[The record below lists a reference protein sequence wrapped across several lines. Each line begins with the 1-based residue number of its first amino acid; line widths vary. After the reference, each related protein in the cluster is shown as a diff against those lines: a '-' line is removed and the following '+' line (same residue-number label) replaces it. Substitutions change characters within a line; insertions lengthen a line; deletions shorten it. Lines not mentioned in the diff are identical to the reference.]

1 MTNSKSGATS
11 QNLNRSKVRDMATAA
26 EIAAAT
32 AEMRTAIETH
42 GAPVWYVNISISQQ
56 ALVPLDVRRSLLAA
70 ARTSEGWVNQNG
82 CWYKGRLDARE
93 ALRQWAER
101 NVFAVMTVAEIA
113 AAADVTQSQVRTMIT
128 ERPDIFRKSEGRNY
142 EIRDAQADRAAEK
155 GK

>member
-1 MTNSKSGATS
+1 MTQKRQVS
-11 QNLNRSKVRDMATAA
+11 DMATAA

-32 AEMRTAIETH
+32 EEMRTAIETH

-56 ALVPLDVRRSLLAA
+56 ALVPLEVRRSLLAA

>member
-1 MTNSKSGATS
+1 
-11 QNLNRSKVRDMATAA
+11 MATAA

-32 AEMRTAIETH
+32 AEMRTVIETY
-42 GAPVWYVNISISQQ
+42 GLPVWYVNMSPER
-56 ALVPLDVRRSLLAA
+56 AMLVPLEVRRSLYAS
-70 ARTSEGWVNQNG
+70 ARISDGWVNQNG
-82 CWYKGRLDARE
+82 CWHRGRLDARE

-101 NVFAVMTVAEIA
+101 NVFALMTVAEIA